1 MKSHHR
7 IEWKIHGRVRGT
19 NRRSSIKRDQRESN
33 GKKRSG
39 KNSGRRKNEKEE
51 RKTKGKRGNNGKKKQ
66 TVAAQLW
73 SISIFNVD
81 DSFCPRNWKFG
92 LRPPPPSTPLCRASF
107 DRRGLISPEIR
118 GAALRAWSTLS
129 FPPSCAKG
137 RGGKSGSLAGHAMT
151 SDRKVRNR
159 LRGRRWPERKK
170 KVSWEM
176 AVRWKRS
183 VFIEPLLI
191 YFALFVSW
199 FFRFFFFFF
208 FFERYIWRMNFWLE
222 YEFKGLKCDPTS
234 LHKFLHKEIVFI
246 WKR

>member
-1 MKSHHR
+1 MIPFVRETENSVFALLLPPPRYAGRALIDEAWSRRRSEGRPFVRGPRSLFRQVARKG
-7 IEWKIHGRVRGT
+7 EGGRVDPSRVTRWLPIEKFEIVCGVDA
-19 NRRSSIKRDQRESN
+19 DQ
-33 GKKRSG
+33 
-39 KNSGRRKNEKEE
+39 NEK
-51 RKTKGKRGNNGKKKQ
+51 KKK
-66 TVAAQLW
+66 L
-73 SISIFNVD
+73 
-81 DSFCPRNWKFG
+81 
-92 LRPPPPSTPLCRASF
+92 
-107 DRRGLISPEIR
+107 E
-118 GAALRAWSTLS
+118 
-129 FPPSCAKG
+129 
-137 RGGKSGSLAGHAMT
+137 
-151 SDRKVRNR
+151 
-159 LRGRRWPERKK
+159 
-170 KVSWEM
+170 VSWEM